1 MSPRPLKQD
10 NVPFYLL
17 EHQTNSQPVVSG
29 RLIIK
34 RPLEEHRHYVVR
46 WLNLVKITTTTL
58 FGTLGSQ
65 QCNKLE

>member
-17 EHQTNSQPVVSG
+17 EHQTNSQPVGSG

-34 RPLEEHRHYVVR
+34 RPLEGNDQTSRLCGRVVKSGQNNNNNTL
-46 WLNLVKITTTTL
+46 WNTLVT
-58 FGTLGSQ
+58 
-65 QCNKLE
+65 N